1 MPLLRYFVYVGASL
15 LGLLLIANVA
25 LPPVPLPGTLT
36 SATDLPSVRIHSDR
50 KLPEA
55 IVFDTR
61 STVSSA
67 PVPVLPAPVTV
78 AEAVAPAQPAAATVA
93 EISPKARVREAF
105 AQLPEEATTAAP
117 KPKMAAKSPIR
128 RKVAAR
134 PHITGPMMMVAQQP
148 HFGQFAT
155 W

>member
-1 MPLLRYFVYVGASL
+1 MPLLRYFIYVGASL
-15 LGLLLIANVA
+15 LGLLLIANVT
-25 LPPVPLPGTLT
+25 LTPVPLPGTLT

-55 IVFDTR
+55 VVFDTH
-61 STVSSA
+61 STVSNAS
-67 PVPVLPAPVTV
+67 VPVLPAPATV
-78 AEAVAPAQPAAATVA
+78 AQATAPAQPAATVS

-105 AQLPEEATTAAP
+105 AQLPDKTATSPPKTAVS
-117 KPKMAAKSPIR
+117 KPPVKR
-128 RKVAAR
+128 RVAAR
-134 PHITGPMMMVAQQP
+134 PRPVGPFPMFMVAQQP